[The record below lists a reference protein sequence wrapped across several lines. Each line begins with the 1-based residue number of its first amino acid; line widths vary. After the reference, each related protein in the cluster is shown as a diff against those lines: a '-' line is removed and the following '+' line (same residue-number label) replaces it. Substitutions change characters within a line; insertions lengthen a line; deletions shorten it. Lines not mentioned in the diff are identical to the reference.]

1 MEPQSHLWLRPLK
14 HALSYSSLYKFKA
27 FLELTLVWK
36 ILCLQIIIETWSIF
50 GLCFPRRK
58 IFAGTVTVYLFSYL
72 APKKLFQIHATFFQI
87 RLPSPII
94 WFYSWHS
101 RASIPIKISLLS
113 CSTGQPN
120 NFVLWFFFF
129 FFFRLAHLK
138 LPINLSL
145 TRPSL
150 SGLRRGAT
158 CVTDARGVPLSP
170 FICLPSTY
178 STFCAAWDSYA
189 HCKILLNLG

>member
-120 NFVLWFFFF
+120 NFVLWFFSFF
-129 FFFRLAHLK
+129 FLSVCAQTTTCSITIMNVSVPVNIKHLSRFTEVTCSI
-138 LPINLSL
+138 LCTVPFDTLFINFK
-145 TRPSL
+145 R
-150 SGLRRGAT
+150 
-158 CVTDARGVPLSP
+158 
-170 FICLPSTY
+170 
-178 STFCAAWDSYA
+178 
-189 HCKILLNLG
+189 KIDFT